1 MPCDIAKVKGAER
14 GYRLY
19 DKLKDIQSKGVGE
32 KITKAVQIGE
42 INPFGDD
49 SVTEIL
55 KTLDKSFKR
64 DESTV
69 MHQSWSSFIKLRRGM
84 EEKVVDY
91 YDRFERK
98 MAELKRDGTVLSNR
112 VLQVYVPQKSMVPQN
127 IHEY

>member
-127 IHEY
+127 VHEY